1 MVLVVGNRALP
12 FVDGLVLAHEN
23 LLGNL
28 IQKTEVVGHD
38 DTSTGE
44 GLARVSQ
51 PASIVTNRGSGT
63 YVDGIRKRVNGWDIE
78 TVGRLIEQQH
88 VGTVDSKLESYR

>member
-12 FVDGLVLAHEN
+12 SVDGLVLAHEN

-44 GLARVSQ
+44 GLEGVGQ
-51 PASIVTNRGSGT
+51 PASIVTMECWGLTLMASASESMVGISRPLVGSSSSNMLGPS
-63 YVDGIRKRVNGWDIE
+63 IA
-78 TVGRLIEQQH
+78 
-88 VGTVDSKLESYR
+88 S